1 MKSPIVFQD
10 LEKELQPVTK
20 YLQGRILNAGCGQR
34 DLTSFFVKN
43 GATTVDNCDLTTPIP
58 DAIICDLVN
67 VPKES
72 DSYDAILC
80 NAVLEHVQFP
90 DRVVAE
96 LRRLVK
102 PGGYLVLCIPF
113 LQPYHPKPDYRR
125 YTREGMLEL
134 ARIHDLEPV
143 EMLPVHTIAQTLTW
157 IYWSYLEERRKRFTR
172 LALWGPLY
180 LWNRFSQDTDFS
192 TQIQANGFQMVVRK
206 AAPASN
212 GNGHHN
218 GKVHSNG
225 VAQ

>member
-20 YLQGRILNAGCGQR
+20 YLQGRVLNAGCGQR
-34 DLTSFFVKN
+34 DLSSFFIKN
-43 GATTVDNCDLTTPIP
+43 GATVVDNCDLTTPIQ
-58 DAIICDLVN
+58 DAIICDLVD

-72 DSYDAILC
+72 GSYDAILC

-125 YTREGMLEL
+125 YTKEGMLEL
-134 ARIHDLEPV
+134 ARIHDLETRRDPAGPYDRTDSNVDLLVVPGRASRAIDAAGSVGAVVFV
-143 EMLPVHTIAQTLTW
+143 EPLLA
-157 IYWSYLEERRKRFTR
+157 KDRFRYTD
-172 LALWGPLY
+172 PSQ
-180 LWNRFSQDTDFS
+180 RFSD
-192 TQIQANGFQMVVRK
+192 GG
-206 AAPASN
+206 PE
-212 GNGHHN
+212 G
-218 GKVHSNG
+218 
-225 VAQ
+225 